1 MSGLAGAVVAVVVS
15 GLVGGLTEEVCWLA
29 QLTAH
34 IVLTGGG
41 DPLDLNISTICVETR
56 VEWSVCWWWWGQSA
70 RPGGWPC
77 TRGWLG

>member
-41 DPLDLNISTICVETR
+41 DPLDLNISTISVRDQSGVECVLVVVGT
-56 VEWSVCWWWWGQSA
+56 VCS
-70 RPGGWPC
+70 P
-77 TRGWLG
+77 GWLAVY